1 MSPSQTEADAA
12 PATEPGASAR
22 SRLAALA
29 VRAVRWPVRHW
40 YAVLIAAA
48 LGAILIVPLAT
59 HWRLLHRPKRAVS
72 LREVLGALDAGQTA
86 RAVELARILR
96 ERGVAEGEAAGGP
109 AFVLGVAALR
119 QAEGY
124 LGDERRRYQEMAAGY
139 LAEARVLGFPR
150 GREAVG
156 TYLLGR
162 TLYELGRYEESR
174 PVLRR
179 AAALKPE
186 RRDVSAMLATAL
198 LRSRRPSPRQAL
210 KHIERFLAAKGLK
223 DAEREAG
230 QLILAEIKLALG
242 DRDGARQALA
252 TLAEDSALRHERWLL
267 EARALL
273 AEAEALRATA
283 PGGEGEAE
291 AGVERLCEDAQA
303 ALARALGGDNVERP
317 VTAAA
322 EYLLGHC
329 HLLAGREKEALAA
342 WERAY
347 VRRPRHPAGL
357 AAGFEAAELSRRQ
370 GRLKAAVDAYQRVFG
385 GMPSA
390 ARYENRWLPLEE
402 LRTRVL
408 AAYEDFLAR
417 HEFELAIRLV
427 RASRP
432 AFRTARRL
440 ELEAQAYT
448 AWARESSGLL
458 AEGEV
463 ATAPEGS
470 EALAHYRDAGRAW
483 ERLAQLERLS
493 REYPNYLWRAAESL
507 AAGHDYARASEML
520 RSYLDEEQRARRPT
534 ALTLL
539 GEALLAL
546 GHTRQAIEALRE
558 CVEYFPRDA
567 ASFRA
572 RWLAALA
579 WAELGEAAR
588 AEALLL
594 ENVEGDQLTPQSVE
608 WRLSLFAL
616 ARLLYD
622 QGRFAEAR
630 RRLDEAAI
638 RYPNDPHALEARY
651 LAAEA
656 CRRQAALLA
665 QEAESES
672 SLDTRLARRLQAD
685 RLLEAALER
694 YALALAELETEF
706 SRGSLPTE
714 RRLLLRNCQF
724 ARAATLYHLRRYEQA
739 LTAYHAALNHHQDSP
754 EVLEAYIQI
763 AACHR
768 RLGQDAQAK
777 AIMAQARLA
786 LSRLTDEGAF
796 TARTNYNR
804 EEWTRLLDLLD
815 RL

>member
-1 MSPSQTEADAA
+1 MAEAVVS
-12 PATEPGASAR
+12 GR
-22 SRLAALA
+22 IRLAALA
-29 VRAVRWPVRHW
+29 VRAAGWPVRHW
-40 YAVLIAAA
+40 YAVLMAAA
-48 LGAILIVPLAT
+48 LGAIVIVPLAT
-59 HWRLLHRPKRAVS
+59 HWRVLHRPKRAVALS
-72 LREVLGALDAGQTA
+72 EVLEALDAGQTA
-86 RAVELARILR
+86 RAVELARMLR

-109 AFVLGVAALR
+109 AFVLGVAALK
-119 QAEGY
+119 QAEAY

-139 LAEARVLGFPR
+139 LTEARVLGFPR

-156 TYLLGR
+156 TYLLGS

-174 PVLRR
+174 LVLRR
-179 AAALKPE
+179 AAALNPE
-186 RRDVSAMLATAL
+186 RRDLSAMLATAL

-210 KHIERFLAAKGLK
+210 KHIERFLAGKGLK

-230 QLILAEIKLALG
+230 QLILAEIRLALG
-242 DRDGARQALA
+242 DGEGVRQALA
-252 TLAEDSALRHERWLL
+252 TIPEDSALRHERWLL

-273 AEAEALRATA
+273 AEAEALRAKGPA
-283 PGGEGEAE
+283 EKGEVE
-291 AGVERLCEDAQA
+291 AGVVRLCGAARA
-303 ALARALGGDNVERP
+303 ALGRAMGSDHVERP

-329 HLLAGREKEALAA
+329 HLLAGREREALTA

-347 VRRPRHPAGL
+347 QRRQRHPAGL
-357 AAGFEAAELSRRQ
+357 AAGFEAAELSRRE
-370 GRLKAAVDAYQRVFG
+370 GRLKSAVDGYLRVFG
-385 GMPSA
+385 GMPSV

-408 AAYEDFLAR
+408 AAYEDLIAR

-427 RASRP
+427 RGARP
-432 AFRTARRL
+432 AFRVARRL
-440 ELEAQAYT
+440 ELEALAYM
-448 AWARESSGLL
+448 AWARDTSGLL
-458 AEGEV
+458 SEGEV
-463 ATAPEGS
+463 PAAPERA
-470 EALAHYRDAGRAW
+470 EALAHYRQAGRAW
-483 ERLAQLERLS
+483 ERLAQIERLS

-507 AAGHDYARASEML
+507 VAGHDYVQASRLL
-520 RSYLDEEQRARRPT
+520 RTYLNEEQRARRPT
-534 ALTLL
+534 ALMLL

-558 CVEYFPRDA
+558 CMEYFPRDA

-594 ENVEGDQLTPQSVE
+594 ENVEGDQLSPQSVE

-622 QGRFAEAR
+622 QGRFADAR
-630 RRLDEAAI
+630 KRLDEAAI
-638 RYPNDPHALEARY
+638 RYANDPHALEARY

-665 QEAESES
+665 QESESES
-672 SLDTRLARRLQAD
+672 SLDTRLARRHEAD

-694 YALALAELETEF
+694 YALALAELEAEF
-706 SRGSLPTE
+706 SRGTLPAE

-739 LTAYHAALNHHQDSP
+739 LTAYHTALNHHQDSP

-768 RLGQDAQAK
+768 RLGQDVQAK
-777 AIMAQARLA
+777 AMMAQARLA
-786 LSRLTDEGAF
+786 LSRLTDERAF

>member
-1 MSPSQTEADAA
+1 MSASQREADAA
-12 PATEPGASAR
+12 PSAEGVVSAR

-48 LGAILIVPLAT
+48 LGAIVIVPLAT
-59 HWRLLHRPKRAVS
+59 HWRALHPPKRAVA
-72 LREVLGALDAGQTA
+72 LREVLRALDAGQTA
-86 RAVELARILR
+86 RAVEMARILR
-96 ERGVAEGEAAGGP
+96 ARGVAEGEAAGGP
-109 AFVLGVAALR
+109 AFVLGMAALK

-139 LAEARVLGFPR
+139 LTEARVLGFPP

-162 TLYELGRYEESR
+162 TLYELGRFEESR

-179 AAALKPE
+179 AAALNPE
-186 RRDVSAMLATAL
+186 RRDLSAMLATAL

-210 KHIERFLAAKGLK
+210 QHIERYLAGTGLK

-242 DRDGARQALA
+242 DGDGARKALA
-252 TLAEDSALRHERWLL
+252 TIADDSALRHERWLL

-273 AEAEALRATA
+273 AEAEALRAKGPA
-283 PGGEGEAE
+283 EQGEVAAE
-291 AGVERLCEDAQA
+291 VVRLCEDAQA
-303 ALARALGGDNVERP
+303 ALVRAMGSDHVERP

-329 HLLAGREKEALAA
+329 HLIAGREKEALAA

-347 VRRPRHPAGL
+347 QRRQRHPAGL
-357 AAGFEAAELSRRQ
+357 AAGFEAVELSRRE
-370 GRLKAAVDAYQRVFG
+370 GRLKAALDGYLRVFR
-385 GMPSA
+385 GMPSV

-402 LRTRVL
+402 LRARVV
-408 AAYEDFLAR
+408 AAYEDFIAR

-432 AFRTARRL
+432 AFAAARRL
-440 ELEAQAYT
+440 ELEALAHT
-448 AWARESSGLL
+448 AWAQASRGLL
-458 AEGEV
+458 AEDEV
-463 ATAPEGS
+463 ASVPETPES
-470 EALAHYRDAGRAW
+470 LAHYRDAGRAW
-483 ERLAQLERLS
+483 ERLAHIERLS

-507 AAGHDYARASEML
+507 VAGHDYEQASRLL
-520 RSYLDEEQRARRPT
+520 RTYLDEEQRARRPA

-539 GEALLAL
+539 GESLLAL
-546 GHTRQAIEALRE
+546 GHTSEAIEALRE

-579 WAELGEAAR
+579 WAEMGEAAR

-594 ENVEGDQLTPQSVE
+594 ENVEGDQLTPRSVE

-622 QGRFAEAR
+622 QGRFADAR
-630 RRLDEAAI
+630 KRLDEAAI

-656 CRRQAALLA
+656 CRRQAAILA

-672 SLDTRLARRLQAD
+672 SLDTRLARRHQAD

-694 YALALAELETEF
+694 YALALAELEAEF
-706 SRGSLPTE
+706 SRGTLPTE

-739 LTAYHAALNHHQDSP
+739 LAAYQVALNHHQDSP

-768 RLGQDAQAK
+768 RLRQDAQAK
-777 AIMAQARLA
+777 AMIAQARLA
-786 LSRLTDEGAF
+786 LSRLTDESAF